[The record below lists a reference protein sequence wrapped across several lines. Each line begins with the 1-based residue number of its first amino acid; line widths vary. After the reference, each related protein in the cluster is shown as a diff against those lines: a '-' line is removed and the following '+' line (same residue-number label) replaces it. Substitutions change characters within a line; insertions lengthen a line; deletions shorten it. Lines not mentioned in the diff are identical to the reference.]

1 MGNLTPDTEKA
12 MKRVKQEEET
22 EIVLEL
28 LVQYRDEIRAVIN
41 PILGLDDLKAR
52 MVRIEDKLDALMV
65 AVEAKEASQEAPIE
79 VKK

>member
-12 MKRVKQEEET
+12 MKRVEQEEET

-28 LVQYRDEIRAVIN
+28 LVQYCDEIRAVIN

>member
-1 MGNLTPDTEKA
+1 
-12 MKRVKQEEET
+12 
-22 EIVLEL
+22 
-28 LVQYRDEIRAVIN
+28 
-41 PILGLDDLKAR
+41 